1 MVHQKFFSFSHRR
14 MLGFDYNIIPHVLV
28 IDGENAI
35 QIQME
40 AAGYSTLLIGGH

>member
-1 MVHQKFFSFSHRR
+1 

-28 IDGENAI
+28 ITGNSDWNAI

-40 AAGYSTLLIGGH
+40 VAGYSTLLIGGH